1 MAGDAVDAVI
11 QVVGCTATKDD
22 KDRLSC
28 FDKAA
33 AALKTAGV
41 TSGPETANTKEIVA
55 SFSPS
60 DFKVVDPDDVHVA
73 PGKFIGKP
81 IEIRNVKCFYA
92 DKDDYRCSA
101 PSRGMITVVF
111 AASIEPANERDT
123 LENDCGAIK
132 KIDSPACRRNIR
144 IVPADYGEDSPNAFA
159 KRVIVKSAKIE
170 VLPASRP
177 KR

>member
-1 MAGDAVDAVI
+1 MTGIPQSFASDAVEAVM
-11 QVVGCTATKDD
+11 QVVGCTGTKDD

-41 TSGPETANTKEIVA
+41 PSGPETANTKDIVT

-81 IEIRNVKCFYA
+81 IEIRNVRCFYA
-92 DKDDYRCSA
+92 DRDDYRCSM
-101 PSRGMITVVF
+101 PSRGMVTVVF
-111 AASIEPANERDT
+111 AKSIEPANERDT

-132 KIDSPACRRNIR
+132 RLSLPPAEGIS
-144 IVPADYGEDSPNAFA
+144 E
-159 KRVIVKSAKIE
+159 
-170 VLPASRP
+170 
-177 KR
+177 